1 MKNIILILFSIIIII
16 ILGCRADKEGIRDGT
31 FDLYENDSIVG
42 TIYRIK
48 NFQIEKYLD
57 NSELIAKIEH
67 QTDSTYLVSG
77 IEKKKI
83 GIDSIIWLN
92 TYKKISEN
100 KYQIVVK
107 PNNSN
112 LEYEYRGTLLK
123 TQEKIPKEYADKLN
137 KLNKK

>member
-1 MKNIILILFSIIIII
+1 MKNILLILTSILIVS
-16 ILGCRADKEGIRDGT
+16 CNSEKKGIESGT

-48 NFQIEKYLD
+48 NFQIEKNLD
-57 NSELIAKIEH
+57 NSELIAQVEY

-92 TYKKISEN
+92 TYKKITEN
-100 KYQIVVK
+100 KYQIVAK

-112 LEYEYRGTLLK
+112 LEYEYRAILLK

-137 KLNKK
+137 KLNEK

>member
-1 MKNIILILFSIIIII
+1 MKNILLILSSILILS
-16 ILGCRADKEGIRDGT
+16 CNSEKKGIENGT
-31 FDLYENDSIVG
+31 FDLYENDSIIG

-57 NSELIAKIEH
+57 DSELIAKVEY

-77 IEKKKI
+77 IEKQKI
-83 GIDSIIWLN
+83 GIDTIVWLN
-92 TYKKISEN
+92 TYKKITEN

-112 LEYEYRGTLLK
+112 LEYEYRGMLLK
-123 TQEKIPKEYADKLN
+123 TQEKIPKEYANKLN
-137 KLNKK
+137 KLNEK